1 MAEEIKNNPP
11 RKSNVVKDLVSG
23 KALFKL
29 IEKHRGYILFLF
41 ALAVAYMAIQY
52 YMEKTVYE
60 ARRLELELTGL
71 RIEYT
76 TRSSEF
82 MLLSR
87 RSEITREIGLR
98 NMMIREPQYPPKR
111 IKIK

>member
-1 MAEEIKNNPP
+1 MAEEIKNTPP

-29 IEKHRGYILFLF
+29 FEKHRGYMLFLF
-41 ALAVAYMAIQY
+41 ALAVMYITVHY
-52 YMEKTVYE
+52 YMEKTVRE
-60 ARRLELELTGL
+60 ARQLEQELTGL

-87 RSEITREIGLR
+87 RSEIIRQIGQR
-98 NMMIREPQYPPKR
+98 NMTICEPQYPPKR
-111 IKIK
+111 IKMD